1 MSLINR
7 KRKLKFKMTMDLE
20 TLAKRMMN
28 RLKVSGTLTRQIIWN
43 LNLKQTRKN
52 LMKGVSATSISQLL
66 YNNKLLFKKV
76 RLKIKAS

>member
-7 KRKLKFKMTMDLE
+7 KRNLKFKMTMDLE

-52 LMKGVSATSISQLL
+52 LMKGVSVTSISQLL
-66 YNNKLLFKKV
+66 YNNKFLFKKV

>member
-1 MSLINR
+1 
-7 KRKLKFKMTMDLE
+7 MDLE

-52 LMKGVSATSISQLL
+52 LMKGVSVTSISQLL